1 MQPPL
6 PPPAPPPPGSGQRQ
20 IQVEMPANLS
30 AIYANAVIISQMH
43 SEIVMDFV
51 QVMPND
57 PRARVQSRIVM
68 TPANAKMFLQA
79 LNTNLTRFESING
92 EIKLPTP
99 GLSLADQLFGTIKS
113 DDKDTPPAPPEDKP
127 NG

>member
-1 MQPPL
+1 
-6 PPPAPPPPGSGQRQ
+6 
-20 IQVEMPANLS
+20 MPSNLS
-30 AIYANAVIISQMH
+30 AIYSNAVIISQMH

-51 QVMPND
+51 QIMPND
-57 PRARVQSRIVM
+57 PRARVQSRIIM
-68 TPANAKMFLQA
+68 TPANAKLFLQA

-99 GLSLADQLFGTIKS
+99 GLSLADQLFGAVKP
-113 DDKDTPPAPPEDKP
+113 DDKDNPPNAEGEP